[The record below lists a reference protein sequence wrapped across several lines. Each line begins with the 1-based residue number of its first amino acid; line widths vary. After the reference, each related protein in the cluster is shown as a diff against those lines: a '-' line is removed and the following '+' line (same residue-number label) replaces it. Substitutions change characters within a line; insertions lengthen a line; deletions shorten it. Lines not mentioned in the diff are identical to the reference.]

1 MDDEIRMFAEGRPS
15 APPYRE
21 EARQEARRR
30 LVRETQGRG
39 GFRLPRFT
47 LQVAG
52 AFALTVVLVGGV
64 SVALTSGS
72 GSQGSVGSASVSVEP
87 QLTFPELTPRPDQY
101 LLVES
106 ETMFTSEGDGR
117 YLYRTYRKFYR
128 PVDGNRQGLLWIEGR
143 SPKEWPGNPLPE
155 SAKDW
160 QGGSWMEIDGH
171 CPGTSDAFR
180 NDYAYLSTLPTDAE
194 EMKKRLYKPA
204 PEGKDISPDQE
215 AFTAFGD
222 MVRETYLPLAQ
233 RKALVEAVKTIPGV
247 EVAEGVEDSAGRKGM
262 ALGRVSETGQLAQWI
277 FDPETY
283 TFLGERGTVVDAAKA
298 QAPVGSVMALTAQLK
313 VTVVDALPEVEDA
326 DKDGSCEM
334 ATQQP
339 TNAPTPMP
347 TGPSP
352 SDSAAPTDS
361 VAPTPT
367 PTGSAPPS
375 DEFTV
380 SSTLRPE
387 ATITKTV
394 TPTPTG

>member
-1 MDDEIRMFAEGRPS
+1 MDDEIRMFAEGRPA
-15 APPYRE
+15 APPYSE

-30 LVRETQGRG
+30 LVQEASGRRV
-39 GFRLPRFT
+39 FRLPRFT

-64 SVALTSGS
+64 SVALTSG
-72 GSQGSVGSASVSVEP
+72 QGTQVSVGSSASVSVEP

-106 ETMFTSEGDGR
+106 ETMYTSEGDGGR

-128 PVDGNRQGLLWIEGR
+128 PADGNRQGLLWIEGR
-143 SPKEWPGNPLPE
+143 SPKEWPGSPLPE
-155 SAKDW
+155 SAKSW
-160 QGGSWMEIDGH
+160 QGGSWMEIAGH
-171 CPGTSDAFR
+171 CPGTPDTFR
-180 NDYAYLSTLPTDAE
+180 TDFAYLSTLPTDPDE
-194 EMKKRLYKPA
+194 LKKGLYKPEA
-204 PEGKDISPDQE
+204 PEGKDISPDAE

-222 MVRETYLPLAQ
+222 LVRETYLPLAQ

-247 EVAEGVEDSAGRKGM
+247 EVAEGVEDSAGRKGT
-262 ALGRVSETGQLAQWI
+262 ALGRVSALGQLEQWI

-283 TFLGERGTVVDAAKA
+283 TFLGERSTVVDAAKA

-313 VTVVDALPEVEDA
+313 VTVVDTLPEVEDA
-326 DKDGSCEM
+326 DKDSSCEM
-334 ATQQP
+334 ATLQP
-339 TNAPTPMP
+339 TNPPTPMP

-352 SDSAAPTDS
+352 TDS
-361 VAPTPT
+361 VAPTPL
-367 PTGSAPPS
+367 PTDSAPPS
-375 DEFTV
+375 DEATF

-387 ATITKTV
+387 TPITKTV